1 MQPVAGR
8 AYEARVVMP
17 YGRRILIIALVT
29 GSIGVGIGAQMALN
43 AQHALLGV
51 VGYSVAVGAALIGT
65 FHARVGL
72 HQPAPVP
79 IQAHPTPWLWR
90 LSLVVLTL
98 IAGAYTFALSSD
110 NRYRPAGVVLW
121 LICILCWWLAWADT
135 RWFTALKIQFNARR
149 LMLLAA
155 IMAVLLLGAVFRFV
169 NLTSNP
175 AEMGSDHV
183 EKLLDV
189 HDILSGS
196 PSIFLERNTGREP
209 WQFYWTVMLVKLTGI
224 APDFMA
230 LKLGTALIGWLM
242 LPAVFLLAR
251 EVAGVRIALLA
262 TLLAA
267 ITSWAVIPARFGLR
281 YPLAPCAVA
290 WTMYFLVRGLRRNE
304 RTAMLAAGVWI
315 GIGLQ
320 GYTAYRLFPVIV
332 LLLVL
337 LWIIGYALQRRYTL
351 AMQTAW
357 HGGLALVMAVL
368 VMLPLLRYAY
378 DQPDWFFHRMTTR
391 LTSRERAIE
400 GEIGPILLNNLKEV
414 LLFFNYTS
422 DRVPVVNLLSLPAL
436 DLVLGALLVIGVAT
450 TLTLTVRTRN
460 PWPLVMLGAGILMLL
475 PSALSLAF
483 PLENPSTVRTGGAI
497 PLLMIVCAMPPGFLL
512 EAASQAQS
520 RMVQGAVFLIVA
532 ALMLA
537 AIYLNADRVF
547 RQYPAQYCHVAPN
560 ASDVARELQAFV
572 AAGHSIDTAWI
583 VGYPHWI
590 DYRAVGVWIGDI
602 RFSNHVFGTEK
613 ALQIDLGDQPVWFAL
628 HPHDVATQQALWARY
643 PHGRVRTVTGRH
655 CPNQQFVVF
664 TTAFPY

>member
-1 MQPVAGR
+1 MMLRGS
-8 AYEARVVMP
+8 
-17 YGRRILIIALVT
+17 LITIIVLIA
-29 GSIGVGIGAQMALN
+29 SIGLGIGSQFALN
-43 AQHALLGV
+43 ARHVPLGII
-51 VGYSVAVGAALIGT
+51 GYGVAVGVAVIGVSHIRI
-65 FHARVGL
+65 FP

-79 IQAHPTPWLWR
+79 IQSHPTPWIWR
-90 LSLVVLTL
+90 LSLVILAL
-98 IAGAYTFALSSD
+98 IAGAYTFALSSG

-121 LICILCWWLAWADT
+121 LISMLCWWLAWADT
-135 RWFTALKIQFNARR
+135 RWFIALKIQLTARR
-149 LMLLAA
+149 LALLAA
-155 IMAVLLLGAVFRFV
+155 IAAVLLLGAVFRFA

-189 HDILSGS
+189 HDILAGS

-209 WQFYWTVMLVKLTGI
+209 WQFYWTVILVRLTGI

-251 EVAGVRIALLA
+251 EVAGVRVALLA

-290 WTMYFLVRGLRRNE
+290 WTMFFLVRGLRRNE

-320 GYTAYRLFPVIV
+320 GYTAYRLVPAIV
-332 LLLVL
+332 LLLLL
-337 LWIIGYALQRRYTL
+337 LWIIGYAIQRRYTL
-351 AMQTAW
+351 AAQTAL
-357 HGGLALVMAVL
+357 HGGLALVMTML

-378 DQPDWFFHRMTTR
+378 ERPDWFLHRMTTR

-400 GEIGPILLNNLKEV
+400 GEIGAILLNNLREV

-422 DRVPVVNLLSLPAL
+422 DRVPVVNILSMPVL
-436 DLVLGALLVIGVAT
+436 DPVLGALLVIGIAAT
-450 TLTLTVRTRN
+450 LMLTVRTRN
-460 PWPLVMLGAGILMLL
+460 PWPLVMVGTGILMLL

-497 PLLMIVCAMPPGFLL
+497 PLLMIVCAMPPGLL
-512 EAASQAQS
+512 IEAASQVQP
-520 RMVQGAVFLIVA
+520 RMLRGAVLLTVA
-532 ALMLA
+532 ALALV
-537 AIYLNADRVF
+537 AIHLNADRVF
-547 RQYPAQYCHVAPN
+547 RQYPAQYCSVAPN
-560 ASDVARELQAFV
+560 ASDVAHELEAFV
-572 AAGHSIDTAWI
+572 AAGHSWDTAWI

-602 RFSNHVFGTEK
+602 RFANHVFGTEK
-613 ALQIDLGDQPVWFAL
+613 ALQIDHGDQPVWFAI
-628 HPHDVATQQALWARY
+628 HAHDVATQQALWARY
-643 PHGRVRTVTGRH
+643 PHGMVRTVRGSH
-655 CPNQQFVVF
+655 CPEQQFLVF
-664 TTAFPY
+664 TTAFQY

>member
-1 MQPVAGR
+1 MMR
-8 AYEARVVMP
+8 
-17 YGRRILIIALVT
+17 YGTLLMVIALIASM
-29 GSIGVGIGAQMALN
+29 GLGIAAQIALN
-43 AQHALLGV
+43 TRHVSLGV
-51 VGYSVAVGAALIGT
+51 VGYAMAVGAAVIGVS
-65 FHARVGL
+65 HMRVSPCR
-72 HQPAPVP
+72 PAPVP
-79 IQAHPTPWLWR
+79 IQSHPTPWSWR
-90 LSLVVLTL
+90 LSLVVLAL
-98 IAGAYTFALSSD
+98 IAGTNTFALSSG

-121 LICILCWWLAWADT
+121 LISILCWWLAWADT
-135 RWFTALKIQFNARR
+135 RWFMALKIQLTARR
-149 LMLLAA
+149 LALLVV
-155 IMAVLLLGAVFRFV
+155 IVAVLLLGAVFRFA

-189 HDILSGS
+189 HDILAGS

-209 WQFYWTVMLVKLTGI
+209 WQFYWTVMLVRLTGI

-251 EVAGVRIALLA
+251 EVAGVRVALLA

-290 WTMYFLVRGLRRNE
+290 WTMFFLVRGLRRNE

-320 GYTAYRLFPVIV
+320 GYTAYRLLPAIV

-337 LWIIGYALQRRYTL
+337 LWIIRYTVQRRYAL
-351 AMQTAW
+351 AAQTAA

-378 DQPDWFFHRMTTR
+378 ERPDWFLHRMNTR
-391 LTSRERAIE
+391 LTGRERAIE
-400 GEIGPILLNNLKEV
+400 GEIGSILLNNLREV

-422 DRVPVVNLLSLPAL
+422 DRVPVVNILSSPAL
-436 DLVLGALLVIGVAT
+436 DLILGALLVVGIAA
-450 TLTLTVRTRN
+450 TLTLTVHTRN
-460 PWPLVMLGAGILMLL
+460 PWPLVMVGTGMLMLL

-497 PLLMIVCAMPPGFLL
+497 PLLMIVCAMPPGLLL
-512 EAASQAQS
+512 EATSRVQP
-520 RMVQGAVFLIVA
+520 RMVRGAVLLTVVA
-532 ALMLA
+532 LVLA

-547 RQYPAQYCHVAPN
+547 RQYPAQYCSVAPN
-560 ASDVARELQAFV
+560 ASDVAHELQAFV
-572 AAGHSIDTAWI
+572 AAGHSLDAAWI

-590 DYRAVGVWIGDI
+590 DYRAIGVWIGDI
-602 RFSNHVFGTEK
+602 RFANHVFGTEE
-613 ALQIDLGDQPVWFAL
+613 ALQIDPGDQPVWFAI
-628 HPHDVATQQALWARY
+628 HAHDVATQQALWARY
-643 PHGRVRTVTGRH
+643 PHGIARTVRGSH
-655 CPNQQFVVF
+655 CPDRQFVVF
-664 TTAFPY
+664 TTAFQR